1 MTSCIHV
8 ATVAILHFGGQLVA
22 VVGTSMDYYSTLNG
36 PDKERYRRKL
46 LALHGDSE
54 ESPNLDPYN
63 ISKESWTDDPT
74 LWPPLEYP
82 SIYAYLVDTPG
93 EFTREKLKAFKSL
106 EAYNYYSRQAWYR
119 K

>member
-1 MTSCIHV
+1 
-8 ATVAILHFGGQLVA
+8 
-22 VVGTSMDYYSTLNG
+22 MDYYSTLNG
-36 PDKERYRRKL
+36 PDKEHYRRKL

-106 EAYNYYSRQAWYR
+106 ETTTTAGKLGIGNDDG
-119 K
+119 

>member
-1 MTSCIHV
+1 MLTSP
-8 ATVAILHFGGQLVA
+8 LG
-22 VVGTSMDYYSTLNG
+22 
-36 PDKERYRRKL
+36 
-46 LALHGDSE
+46 GDSE

-82 SIYAYLVDTPG
+82 SIYANLVDTPG

-106 EAYNYYSRQAWYR
+106 EAYNYYSRHAWYR
-119 K
+119 KR